1 MKKEEK
7 IQVAE
12 ALGASRIVEVGSKGI
27 GGPLDLLA
35 LRAEFGRRLRSSGG
49 RPTDPAWTVS
59 RQVPFKDN
67 SWSRL
72 QGLASEV
79 GATGHRVGPAQVAAL
94 LIESSLEDLDDE
106 EWLQTLTDSRE
117 TPLLS
122 EPAAADAAMLSYNQF
137 DDWVQREWIIPAA
150 RHGRQLSFSA
160 DEVVRAVWLRSI
172 AQAGTATVEAVVADV
187 RDSDLAAR
195 YLLVTNARDVRTAKS
210 RPQLYRALEA
220 PGSHLV
226 IDQMPERRRLLGLP
240 PLPDGAN
247 EYKEQ
252 GKIRRAI

>member
-7 IQVAE
+7 VRIAE
-12 ALGASRIVEVGSKGI
+12 ALGASKVVEVGTNKI

-35 LRAEFGRRLRSSGG
+35 LREEFGRRLRSSGG

-59 RQVPFKDN
+59 RQVPFKDD

-79 GATGHRVGPAQVAAL
+79 GATGRRVGPAQVAAL
-94 LIESSLEDLDDE
+94 LIESSLEELDDE
-106 EWLQTLTDSRE
+106 EWVRTLTDSRE

-122 EPAAADAAMLSYNQF
+122 EPAAAEAAVVSYNQF
-137 DDWVQREWIIPAA
+137 DDWVQRGWIVPAA
-150 RHGRQLSFSA
+150 RRGRQVSFSA
-160 DEVVRAVWLRSI
+160 DEVIRAIWLRSI
-172 AQAGTATVEAVVADV
+172 AQVGATAVAAAVADV
-187 RDSDLAAR
+187 RGSDLTAR
-195 YLLVTNARDVRTAKS
+195 YLIVTNAENVRTARS

-226 IDQMPERRRLLGLP
+226 IDQLPERRRLLGLP
-240 PLPDGAN
+240 PLPDGAHDQ
-247 EYKEQ
+247 EEQ
-252 GKIRRAI
+252 RKIRRAV